1 MLQLDFVETH
11 LLDEPVEVLAELE
24 LLQWNVDEGEVLE
37 AFNLDIAIVYAGLLV
52 RILRSERLLVGFWR
66 RRG

>member
-24 LLQWNVDEGEVLE
+24 LLQRNVDEGEVLE